1 MGTGTW
7 MSKARLL
14 RLETAALIIA
24 VRDPRTPRRARW
36 LGLLVI
42 AYALS
47 PIDLVPDVIPVLGLL
62 DELVLLPIGIMLVR
76 RMVPKQVLVEAREH
90 PTTRAVR
97 IGLWGAAIVV
107 AVWVL
112 ALVGSIALWVRFR

>member
-1 MGTGTW
+1 MATGRW
-7 MSKARLL
+7 IGKARVL
-14 RLETAALIIA
+14 RLETAALIVA

-36 LGLLVI
+36 LGLLVV

-76 RMVPKQVLVEAREH
+76 RMVPEQVLVEAREH
-90 PTTRAVR
+90 PATRAVR

-107 AVWVL
+107 AVWVVLLVAL
-112 ALVGSIALWVRFR
+112 AVTWVRAR